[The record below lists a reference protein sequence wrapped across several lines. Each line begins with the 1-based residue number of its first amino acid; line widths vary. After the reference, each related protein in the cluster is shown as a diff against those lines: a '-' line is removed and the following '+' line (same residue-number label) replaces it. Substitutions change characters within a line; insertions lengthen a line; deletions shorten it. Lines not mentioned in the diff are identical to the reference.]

1 MGEVA
6 IAAAGIVRHDKGVC
20 SQSGLEQ
27 PQDVQV
33 HVLCAIEEHEID
45 GTRKITCQ
53 CLQGVAFAD
62 LDEICESCGSDYSP
76 STGDFPRLELGAD
89 QDVAVVVL
97 QRCRQ
102 ANRRDIKEVPNS
114 TIVRARRDR
123 ARM

>member
-27 PQDVQV
+27 P
-33 HVLCAIEEHEID
+33 
-45 GTRKITCQ
+45 Q

-102 ANRRDIKEVPNS
+102 ANRRDTKGGAELDNRTS
-114 TIVRARRDR
+114 SARPGEDVEQSPGLP
-123 ARM
+123 